1 MLKKILLLIVCVSFV
16 SSTAVGQ
23 ALSGTYYIGDEGTAP
38 GETNPHYAN
47 LKAAAD
53 NLMAEGIAG
62 DVTFLI
68 TSNLTEA
75 QNVFLGLNTLGHTV
89 TFRPAP
95 DVEPVVTFTSTTANG
110 TINGSLVL
118 GASGN
123 ATESIIETRNIV
135 FDGSNVVDGTS
146 RNMTFQ
152 VSSGSHGSNYFR
164 VAGPLKDSQI
174 RNMKFETLNLSFDV
188 WFISTI
194 SSHGFPENLVFE
206 NNHIKNNPTRS
217 TGRALNIWGQSTPT
231 DAAENIIFRNNLVE
245 ASRYGIWLRAAAGT
259 TIIENNQITVDES
272 IPATNFGAFGIL
284 VDDVANSDIKV
295 TIRGNTIENSLSPAS
310 FTVIQLN
317 SPAEYVIKNNT
328 LDNLSSDG
336 LLVGIRVNTYGT
348 IDIDRNKLTN
358 FSGGGGIEMITFLGS
373 GTENYTANV
382 TNNILTGFNSTSETG
397 KNLYGIVIPSL
408 DFPAVNTVNLYN
420 NTVLLNTIEISGTG
434 WNYRGLFL
442 SSNSRITLNAKNN
455 IFINN
460 DNNGTAVTSYA
471 YYQAGTATANLTT
484 DYNLWYGENLDAGNA
499 TYLSR
504 HGATSTNAT
513 TLSQHQTNT
522 GGDANSI
529 SKAVNFVSS
538 SDLNLTGASDGD
550 NDLAGTPISTVT
562 HDAAGTF
569 RNPFSPYMGAYEAK
583 ALSPTVLVT
592 GDAGWRLMSAP
603 ADNFTIQNLMNQT
616 GIQGVEGADN
626 GTEFSP
632 NIITGYNGTDWVY
645 PTNVSDVL
653 ASGTGF
659 ALTFYNNDIAGSR
672 TLPARIFAPGNTPT
686 SDVTVNDLHSNGDRF
701 NLLGNPFNAP
711 IEMSELTAISGTLG
725 AHGQVWVDGE
735 GESAGGEV
743 TAGSWV
749 LTSTAPFNGFLPA
762 WQGFM
767 LQNDEMD
774 PASGITFPTAAIAE
788 EESITFQKAAAPNHR
803 MISFKLNGIDQ
814 SDGYRFTDRAA
825 SVYFHPDAD
834 YAFNRHDVTKLAPMS
849 HRAAILY
856 FNKPKAEESR
866 LLAQFALPFDID
878 EPVSIPLE
886 VHTYGA
892 SGSFTIS
899 WPQLVNV
906 DSRNGY
912 ILLDTHT
919 GDEIDLLTNES
930 YSFNVETSMQK
941 SSPLNSTLTSSDSS
955 DKQSRFKLIIEPPT
969 TTSLAADQIVR
980 KLELAQN
987 YPNPFNPTTTI
998 RFNLPQSM
1006 EVSLVVYDMIGRQV
1020 AELVNGE
1027 MASGN
1032 HTVNFNASAL
1042 SSGVYIYRLKT
1053 AQELISKQMVII
1065 K

>member
-1 MLKKILLLIVCVSFV
+1 MLKKILFVIVCVSFV
-16 SSTAVGQ
+16 SGTALGQ

-38 GETNPHYAN
+38 GGVDPHYSN

-75 QNVFLGLNTLGHTV
+75 QNVFLGFDAHPHTV

-95 DVEPVVTFTSTTANG
+95 ATTPTITFTSTTGNS
-110 TINGSLVL
+110 SLA
-118 GASGN
+118 GALVIG
-123 ATESIIETRNIV
+123 ATSDSFDDLTLTRNIII
-135 FDGSNVVDGTS
+135 DGSATVGENNRDLSFIASLDANT
-146 RNMTFQ
+146 
-152 VSSGSHGSNYFR
+152 SNYFR
-164 VAGPLKDSQI
+164 VIGNVQDVTI
-174 RNMKFETLNLSFDV
+174 RNSNFEVQQLSFDV
-188 WFISTI
+188 LRISPLRRNDI
-194 SSHGFPENLVFE
+194 DYVPDNLIIEDNELSV
-206 NNHIKNNPTRS
+206 NPARTLS
-217 TGRALNIWGQSTPT
+217 RAINIWGVVDEPQILT
-231 DAAENIIFRNNLVE
+231 ENGVIIRNNIIN
-245 ASRYGIWLRAAAGT
+245 STRYGIWLRENVGNT
-259 TIIENNQITVDES
+259 TIENNEFYMNENGTGDTVNPVALYVHPDGNSFALISDNAVININSNKFVELNSARRMRAIFTLSRGKFNITNNSITGFSRTGTSTLAAEFTGIQINVPAFPTVTE
-272 IPATNFGAFGIL
+272 
-284 VDDVANSDIKV
+284 ANIYN
-295 TIRGNTIENSLSPAS
+295 NTILMETLGGNSPAS
-310 FTVIQLN
+310 SWN
-317 SPAEYVIKNNT
+317 YY
-328 LDNLSSDG
+328 
-336 LLVGIRVNTYGT
+336 GIYIHSFPR
-348 IDIDRNKLTN
+348 I
-358 FSGGGGIEMITFLGS
+358 
-373 GTENYTANV
+373 TANV
-382 TNNILTGFNSTSETG
+382 RNNI
-397 KNLYGIVIPSL
+397 V
-408 DFPAVNTVNLYN
+408 
-420 NTVLLNTIEISGTG
+420 
-434 WNYRGLFL
+434 
-442 SSNSRITLNAKNN
+442 
-455 IFINN
+455 INN
-460 DNNGTAVTSYA
+460 DNSAVSSYA
-471 YYQAGTATANLTT
+471 YFQGGSAAANLTM
-484 DYNLWYGENLDAGNA
+484 DYNLWYGSNIEAASNTYLFNHAGTNYETLDAF
-499 TYLSR
+499 
-504 HGATSTNAT
+504 
-513 TLSQHQTNT
+513 QTAVPALN
-522 GGDANSI
+522 ANSI
-529 SKAVNFVSS
+529 SKVVNFVSS

-550 NDLAGTPISTVT
+550 NDLAGTPIATVT

-569 RNPFSPYMGAYEAK
+569 RNPFSPYMGAYEAT
-583 ALSPTVLVT
+583 ALSPSVLIT

-616 GIQGVEGADN
+616 GIQGVEGAEN
-626 GTEFSP
+626 GTEFTP

-711 IEMSELTAISGTLG
+711 IEMSELTAVSGTLA

-735 GESAGGEV
+735 GESAGGEA

-767 LQNDEMD
+767 LQNDETD

-788 EESITFQKAAAPNHR
+788 EESITFQKATSPNHR
-803 MISFKLNGIDQ
+803 MISFKLNGTDQ

-825 SVYFHPDAD
+825 SIYFHPEAD
-834 YAFNRHDVTKLAPMS
+834 YALNRHDVTKLAPLT

-856 FNKPKAEESR
+856 FSKPKGEESR

-878 EPVSIPLE
+878 EPVTIPLD

-930 YSFNVETSMQK
+930 YAFNVETTMQK
-941 SSPLNSTLTSSDSS
+941 SSPRNASLATSSD
-955 DKQSRFKLIIEPPT
+955 KESRFKLIIEPPV
-969 TTSLAADQIVR
+969 TTSLEADQNVR

-1006 EVSLVVYDMIGRQV
+1006 DVSLVVYDMIGRQV
-1020 AELVNGE
+1020 AELVNGQ

-1032 HTVNFNASAL
+1032 HTVSFNASAL
-1042 SSGVYIYRLKT
+1042 SSGVYIYRLKS
-1053 AQELISKQMVII
+1053 AQEQISRQMVLI

>member
-1 MLKKILLLIVCVSFV
+1 MLKKILLIIVCLSFV
-16 SSTAVGQ
+16 SGTAVGQ

-38 GETNPHYAN
+38 GGANPHYSN

-62 DVTFLI
+62 NVTFLI
-68 TSNLTEA
+68 TSDLTEA
-75 QNVFLGLNTLGHTV
+75 ENVFLGLNTQGHTV

-123 ATESIIETRNIV
+123 VTSSIIETRNIV
-135 FDGSNVVDGTS
+135 FDGSNVVGGTS
-146 RNMTFQ
+146 RDMTFN
-152 VSSGSHGSNYFR
+152 VSSGANNSNYFR

-217 TGRALNIWGQSTPT
+217 TGRALNIFGQSTPT
-231 DAAENIIFRNNLVE
+231 EAAENITFRNNIIE
-245 ASRYGIWLRAAAGT
+245 ASRYGVWLRAAAGT
-259 TIIENNQITVDES
+259 TIIENNQITIDES
-272 IPATNFGAFGIL
+272 IPAVKNGAFGIL
-284 VDDVANSDIKV
+284 VDDIIGDKKI
-295 TIRGNTIENSLSPAS
+295 TIRGNTISNSLSPVSLTA
-310 FTVIQLN
+310 IQLN
-317 SPAEYVIKNNT
+317 SPAEYVIENNT
-328 LDNLSSDG
+328 INNLSSDG
-336 LLVGIRVNTYGT
+336 LLMGIGVNTYGT
-348 IDIDRNKLTN
+348 FNFDRNKLTN
-358 FSGGGGIEMITFLGS
+358 FSGGGIEMISFLGS
-373 GTENYTANV
+373 GTENYTAYV
-382 TNNILTGFNSTSETG
+382 TNNVLTGFNSTSETG

-420 NTVLLNTIEISGTG
+420 NTILLNPIEISGTG

-442 SSNSRITLNAKNN
+442 FSNPRITLEAKNN
-455 IFINN
+455 IIINN
-460 DNNGTAVTSYA
+460 DNNGSAVLSYA
-471 YYQAGTATANLTT
+471 YYQAGSATANLSS

-513 TLSQHQTNT
+513 TLAQHQTNT

-529 SKAVNFVSS
+529 SKTVDFVSAT
-538 SDLNLTGASDGD
+538 DLNLTGASDGD

-569 RNPFSPYMGAYEAK
+569 RNPFSPYMGAYEAT
-583 ALSPTVLVT
+583 ALSPSVLVT

-632 NIITGYNGTDWVY
+632 NIITGYDGTDWVY

-659 ALTFYNNDIAGSR
+659 ALTFFNNDIAGSR

-711 IEMSELTAISGTLG
+711 IEMSELTPVSGTLA

-735 GESAGGEV
+735 GESAGGES

-767 LQNDEMD
+767 LQNDESD
-774 PASGITFPTAAIAE
+774 PASGITFPTSAIAE
-788 EESITFQKAAAPNHR
+788 EESITFQKATSPNHR
-803 MISFKLNGIDQ
+803 MISFKLNGVDQ

-825 SVYFHPDAD
+825 SVYFHHEAD
-834 YAFNRHDVTKLAPMS
+834 YALNRHDVTKLAPLT

-856 FNKPKAEESR
+856 FSKPKGEESR

-892 SGSFTIS
+892 SGNFTIS

-941 SSPLNSTLTSSDSS
+941 SSPRNTSLATSSD
-955 DKQSRFKLIIEPPT
+955 KESRFKLIVEPPT
-969 TTSLAADQIVR
+969 TTSLEGDQNVR

-1006 EVSLVVYDMIGRQV
+1006 DVSLVVYDMIGRQV
-1020 AELVNGE
+1020 AELVNGD

-1053 AQELISKQMVII
+1053 AQELISRQMVLI